1 MCVFNKHDEY
11 GMQCT
16 IAVHVDDLMIT
27 SADGKMIESVSA
39 GLIKRYELRGKM
51 VLL

>member
-1 MCVFNKHDEY
+1 MRVFNKHDEY

-16 IAVHVDDLMIT
+16 TAVHVDDLMIT
-27 SADGKMIESVSA
+27 SADDKMIESVLA
-39 GLIKRYELRGKM
+39 GLIKRYGLREKM